1 MSIKKTA
8 LLAEELTV
16 IADTYPSNYVRE
28 ELLEAAK
35 RLTDLERIAEFY
47 QAEASRL
54 ARKYRRK
61 EKCKNMYQKK

>member
-8 LLAEELTV
+8 LLAEELRV
-16 IADTYPSNYVRE
+16 IANTLPSNYCRE
-28 ELLEAAK
+28 ELLAAAK

-47 QAEASRL
+47 HAEASRL
-54 ARKYRRK
+54 ARKRRRK